1 MSQPQHPYRH
11 GCPICHITKTRLP
24 FCIHRKHQRIIA
36 MMALF
41 QYERDLIEHLA
52 GELGDLA
59 QGHSLAAICRRKNLP
74 APSTIY
80 KWLAESPRIFGAIR
94 ARARTTGRLL
104 RRRNH
109 RNSRQLPA

>member
-41 QYERDLIEHLA
+41 RYERDLIEHLA

-59 QGHSLAAICRRKNLP
+59 QDFAEPQRHGIAAIL
-74 APSTIY
+74 AHL
-80 KWLAESPRIFGAIR
+80 LAEADHYLSKL
-94 ARARTTGRLL
+94 GRLL
-104 RRRNH
+104 NK
-109 RNSRQLPA
+109 AT

>member
-1 MSQPQHPYRH
+1 MDKEHCNEPTPHPYRH

-41 QYERDLIEHLA
+41 RYERDLIEHLA

-59 QGHSLAAICRRKNLP
+59 QDFAEPQRHGIAAI
-74 APSTIY
+74 
-80 KWLAESPRIFGAIR
+80 LAHHLSEADHYLSKL
-94 ARARTTGRLL
+94 GRLL
-104 RRRNH
+104 NE
-109 RNSRQLPA
+109 AT

>member
-59 QGHSLAAICRRKNLP
+59 QDF
-74 APSTIY
+74 
-80 KWLAESPRIFGAIR
+80 AEPQRH
-94 ARARTTGRLL
+94 
-104 RRRNH
+104 RRRENRNPQSGRYFH
-109 RNSRQLPA
+109 RRANLIFRFEAWGNPRPCPQEAT